1 MNRHHYSDTVL
12 FVRPLMEVLKR
23 LLPCQKGDLSEACL
37 QKKQRRQSAS
47 LKYPW
52 HPLASIFALSPFS
65 IVKTAIQLLQS

>member
-47 LKYPW
+47 LKI
-52 HPLASIFALSPFS
+52 PLASLGLYLRSFS
-65 IVKTAIQLLQS
+65 FFNC